1 MSHQPDHPRA
11 LFGIRFS
18 LLARRWRRFLDARL
32 TAVGLT
38 DATWIPL
45 VHLHRTGGGISQK
58 ELATLVG
65 VDSSSLVRVLDIL
78 ERRNLIDRRRDS
90 RDGRLRLIFLSQE
103 GKSHVEQIRREVA
116 AAEEA
121 ILMPLDDGELAVLLD
136 AIDRLD
142 RQLDGLAAD
151 DTKGW

>member
-1 MSHQPDHPRA
+1 M
-11 LFGIRFS
+11 FGIRFS

-78 ERRNLIDRRRDS
+78 EGRNLIDRRRDS

-103 GKSHVEQIRREVA
+103 GEAHVEQIRREVA